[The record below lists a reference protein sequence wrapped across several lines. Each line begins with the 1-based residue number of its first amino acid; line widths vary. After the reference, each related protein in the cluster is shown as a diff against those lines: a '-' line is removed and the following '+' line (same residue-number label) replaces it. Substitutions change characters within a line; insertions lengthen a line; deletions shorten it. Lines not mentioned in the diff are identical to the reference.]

1 MSDNNK
7 LKPIVSSKKLCQR
20 NTSKQSINSS
30 GSASSDDVFLKDL
43 KRDQSSFKN
52 FTPRHKSPRQFSP
65 RRLTPIQVSKSQSK
79 SNFNSNCTKSM
90 LKIDKDVIIETAH
103 TINTNNV
110 SSGYNKM
117 TKETYDDE
125 QIYINKTNN
134 IDVNVKVTNV
144 NDDLVKELKY
154 YANKINECKIVDNF
168 TLDDMSKIKERM
180 NNLENET
187 TNLKLNYKSLIT
199 FTESMDELI
208 DYFTSLDKEITRI
221 YNISDEELLLDLL
234 NAFKKIY
241 TLINTFEKIKI
252 NIDINT
258 QINLKLSTLE
268 LNSILNSVTTKIM
281 NVNEQIIKFMNDAS
295 NKNIDEI
302 LNFLNDNDSEEIN
315 YALNHTLRTLDVNLK
330 NFDDSSRLLKYTL
343 NQLKLKI
350 RQSK

>member
-20 NTSKQSINSS
+20 DNSKQSINSFKSSS
-30 GSASSDDVFLKDL
+30 GDDVFPKSLKSN
-43 KRDQSSFKN
+43 QSSFKN
-52 FTPRHKSPRQFSP
+52 FTPQQLSPRQFSP

-90 LKIDKDVIIETAH
+90 LKIDKDVIIETVH
-103 TINTNNV
+103 TTNTNNV

-117 TKETYDDE
+117 TKETYDNE
-125 QIYINKTNN
+125 QIHINKTNN

-154 YANKINECKIVDNF
+154 YANKINECKIVDNL

-180 NNLENET
+180 NNLQDES

-268 LNSILNSVTTKIM
+268 LNSILNSVTTKIT

-302 LNFLNDNDSEEIN
+302 LNFLNNDDSEEIN

-330 NFDDSSRLLKYTL
+330 IFDDSSRLLKYTL

-350 RQSK
+350 RHSN